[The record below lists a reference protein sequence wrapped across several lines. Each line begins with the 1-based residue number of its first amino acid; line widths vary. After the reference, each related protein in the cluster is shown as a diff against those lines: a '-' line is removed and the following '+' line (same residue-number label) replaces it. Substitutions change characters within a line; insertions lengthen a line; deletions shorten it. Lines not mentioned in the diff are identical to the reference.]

1 MPLTLADVEAA
12 DVRSDLLVL
21 QDDARAKWHSIRP
34 WHPRLSLS
42 VAEITSVS
50 ATFVVSS
57 LSSSIRRHH
66 DGFDTD
72 DDIPTLNTDA
82 LSKGV
87 SVTVNGTPWRK
98 CLARLADDADE
109 ATIIIHGLMPGRHYD
124 IELGIIPG
132 DEKLKGQIVTESES
146 TCLVNYLTL
155 IFIDYHATSDSDSS
169 SGIPP
174 VGAFPSTASSSSAI
188 DRPPSPPS
196 TPPPPTPSGGG
207 PSHSSQTF
215 EDYLASLQLSL
226 SHLQAEHETLSSTLK
241 SARRDSQKA
250 QAAQR
255 AEITSLKRAAQKHSS
270 GDTRMKQKV
279 RALEEA
285 VKQAIKGRE
294 DVEAEYAVLDAAR
307 TEQEAELADALRRF
321 EEARARAEDW
331 RARREKAEEEA
342 SNKLHGARG
351 ELAAVEARLEKLRA
365 KRETREG
372 RIGVEGSEEA
382 EEQGGESREG
392 PSRRGEGEDGMDAPG
407 GLVGELETKLRE
419 MLLERERIEA
429 DPYGQFAFSHST
441 DEAATAAGD
450 TLSSA
455 AGDSS
460 AQGHAY
466 AFNHGRNAS
475 HSHSHSHAHTSAR
488 NKRPGSLS
496 SHHHSQSHSH
506 HPHSHSY
513 SHPRGAPPPATSSF
527 SPPVVSRAA
536 AAGPTSLLPRNH
548 ATRGAGAS
556 TSAGTGKGSTARRKS
571 SPPPHTQA
579 EKSSALSLN
588 APPFEPA
595 SIKGKN
601 NARLVG

>member
-1 MPLTLADVEAA
+1 MALTLADVEAA
-12 DVRSDLLVL
+12 DNTVSDLVVHS
-21 QDDARAKWHSIRP
+21 DDARAKWHSIRP

-72 DDIPTLNTDA
+72 DDIPTLNTDT

-146 TCLVNYLTL
+146 TCLVYLSHSYSS
-155 IFIDYHATSDSDSS
+155 IAGDHTSSDLDSS

-174 VGAFPSTASSSSAI
+174 VGAFPSTASSSSTV
-188 DRPPSPPS
+188 DRSPSPPS
-196 TPPPPTPSGGG
+196 TSPPPTPSGGG
-207 PSHSSQTF
+207 PSYSSQTF
-215 EDYLASLQLSL
+215 EDYLASLQVTL
-226 SHLQAEHETLSSTLK
+226 SHLQAEHETLSSNLK
-241 SARRDSQKA
+241 SARRDSQRA

-255 AEITSLKRAAQKHSS
+255 AEITSLKRTAQKHSS

-307 TEQEAELADALRRF
+307 TEQSAELADAMRRF
-321 EEARARAEDW
+321 EEARARAEDS

-342 SNKLHGARG
+342 NNKLHGARA

-372 RIGVEGSEEA
+372 RAGVEGGEEA

-392 PSRRGEGEDGMDAPG
+392 PSRRGEGEDGLDAPG

-429 DPYGQFAFSHST
+429 DPYGQSTFSHGT

-450 TLSSA
+450 KTSSA
-455 AGDSS
+455 AADSS
-460 AQGHAY
+460 AQGHAH
-466 AFNHGRNAS
+466 APNHGRNAS
-475 HSHSHSHAHTSAR
+475 HSHSHAHAHANTAAR
-488 NKRPGSLS
+488 NKRPGPLF
-496 SHHHSQSHSH
+496 SHHHSPSHSH
-506 HPHSHSY
+506 QHAHSHSHSHSY
-513 SHPRGAPPPATSSF
+513 SHSLSTRPAAPPATSSF
-527 SPPVVSRAA
+527 SPPASAPVVSRAA
-536 AAGPTSLLPRNH
+536 AAPTSSLPRNH
-548 ATRGAGAS
+548 AARGALSPVPGYGV
-556 TSAGTGKGSTARRKS
+556 SAY
-571 SPPPHTQA
+571 
-579 EKSSALSLN
+579 LL
-588 APPFEPA
+588 
-595 SIKGKN
+595 
-601 NARLVG
+601 